1 MSDSFYDFGGGSS
14 AAAVATPTAETA
26 PGTTG
31 RRTSSLGTLTA
42 AQAPT
47 GQGVEA
53 VIDACTALTR
63 SLDGVMAVIVATSD
77 GMLIHSTWNE
87 VEGMRAAAISAAAL
101 GLGQRIASDFGQ
113 GEFHDSV
120 VSTGDRAI
128 GIYAVGDR
136 YVLGVVAEAEKVSLG
151 LLHVTARQTAGT
163 LAQIL
168 AHP

>member
-1 MSDSFYDFGGGSS
+1 MSESFYDFGGEDSGDV
-14 AAAVATPTAETA
+14 AVAPQQAPPKAPTSL
-26 PGTTG
+26 
-31 RRTSSLGTLTA
+31 SSFGA
-42 AQAPT
+42 KPPT

-53 VIDACTALTR
+53 VIEACASLTR

-113 GEFHDSV
+113 GDFQDSV
-120 VSTGDRAI
+120 VTTADRAI
-128 GIYAVGDR
+128 GIYAIGDR

-151 LLHVTARQTAGT
+151 LLHLTARQTAGT
-163 LAQIL
+163 LQQIL
-168 AHP
+168 TRT

>member
-1 MSDSFYDFGGGSS
+1 LGSFGS
-14 AAAVATPTAETA
+14 P
-26 PGTTG
+26 
-31 RRTSSLGTLTA
+31 
-42 AQAPT
+42 QAPA
-47 GQGVEA
+47 GEGVQAVVEA
-53 VIDACTALTR
+53 CAQLTR
-63 SLDGVMAVIVATSD
+63 SLDGVLAVIVATSD

-113 GEFHDSV
+113 GDFHDSV

-151 LLHVTARQTAGT
+151 LLHLSSRQTAAT
-163 LAQIL
+163 LERIL
-168 AHP
+168 VRP